1 MMPAHLDLT
10 IEKPA
15 AGGRMIARHE
25 GQVVFVAGAIPGER
39 VRARVERVSKGFIYA
54 TTVDVLQPSSDR
66 RPVEGDW
73 LCGGN
78 VYAHVA
84 YSRQLEIKAAVIGD
98 AFARIAH
105 LPLARPRRVPASEG
119 PEVRRSESPNVRGA
133 EGSTPDTGHRTS
145 DEPAVQ
151 VTGSEE
157 RGYRMRARL
166 HVRDGRIGFYREGTH
181 ELCDPATTGQ
191 LLPQTLDVLDRLA
204 VALGRERVSGVTSI
218 ELSENMPGDQRA
230 LHLELDRPVDL
241 SRVAD
246 LAGPGLTGL
255 GYSGPFSGVPAV
267 VSGSPVVSDR
277 VLIVTDR
284 GEHAMT
290 LQRNVRAFFQGN
302 RYLLPTLVA
311 RVVSLVDAGPVVDLY
326 AGVGLFGVALAACGR
341 AGITA
346 VEGDRVSAQ
355 DLKAN
360 GAPYASAIEAVHQPV
375 ETFIARHAAS
385 SDTTLIVDP
394 PRTGMSRGAM
404 TGIAG
409 CGAGAIVYVSCDV
422 ATLARDARRLVDA
435 GYVLEHIEGFDLFP
449 NTAHVE
455 AVAKLRKAV

>member
-1 MMPAHLDLT
+1 MIPAHLDLD
-10 IEKPA
+10 IERPA

-54 TTVDVLQPSSDR
+54 TTVEVLQPSSGR

-84 YSRQLEIKAAVIGD
+84 YPRQLEIKAAIISD
-98 AFARIAH
+98 AFAHIAH
-105 LPLARPRRVPASEG
+105 LPLVS
-119 PEVRRSESPNVRGA
+119 GA
-133 EGSTPDTGHRTS
+133 
-145 DEPAVQ
+145 VK

-181 ELCDPATTGQ
+181 QLCDPATTGQ

-204 VALGRERVSGVTSI
+204 GALKREQVSGVRSI

-230 LHLELDRPVDL
+230 LHLELDRAVDL

-246 LAGPGLTGL
+246 LVGPGLTGL
-255 GYSGPFSGVPAV
+255 GYSGPFSSVAAV

-277 VLIVTDR
+277 VVIGTDG
-284 GEHAMT
+284 GEHSMT

-302 RYLLPTLVA
+302 RYLLPTLVG

-341 AGITA
+341 TGITA
-346 VEGDRVSAQ
+346 VEGDRVSAE
-355 DLKAN
+355 DLEAN
-360 GAPYASAIEAVHQPV
+360 GAPYAPAIETVHQAV
-375 ETFIARHAAS
+375 ETFIARRPVSADA
-385 SDTTLIVDP
+385 TLIVDP
-394 PRTGMSRGAM
+394 PRTGMSREAM
-404 TGIAG
+404 AAVVA
-409 CGAGAIVYVSCDV
+409 CGARAVVYVSCDV
-422 ATLARDARRLVDA
+422 ATLARDVRRLVDA
-435 GYVLEHIEGFDLFP
+435 GYVLEHVEGFDLFP

-455 AVAKLRKAV
+455 AIVKLRKAV

>member
-1 MMPAHLDLT
+1 VIPAHLDLD
-10 IEKPA
+10 IERPA

-54 TTVDVLQPSSDR
+54 TTVEVLQPSSGR

-84 YSRQLEIKAAVIGD
+84 YPRQLEIKAAIIGD
-98 AFARIAH
+98 AFAHIAH
-105 LPLARPRRVPASEG
+105 LPLARTRRVAASEG
-119 PEVRRSESPNVRGA
+119 PEVRRSESRNVRGA
-133 EGSTPDTGHRTS
+133 DGWTPDTGHRTS
-145 DEPAVQ
+145 DERAVH

-166 HVRDGRIGFYREGTH
+166 HARDGRIGFYREGTH
-181 ELCDPATTGQ
+181 QLCDPATTGQ

-204 VALGRERVSGVTSI
+204 GALKREQVSGVRSI

-230 LHLELDRPVDL
+230 LHLELDRAVDL

-246 LAGPGLTGL
+246 LVGPGLTGL
-255 GYSGPFSGVPAV
+255 GYSGPFSSVAAV

-277 VLIVTDR
+277 VVIGTDG
-284 GEHAMT
+284 GEHSMT

-302 RYLLPTLVA
+302 RYLLPTLVG

-341 AGITA
+341 TGITA
-346 VEGDRVSAQ
+346 VEGDRVSAE
-355 DLKAN
+355 DLEAN
-360 GAPYASAIEAVHQPV
+360 GAPYAPAIETVHQAV
-375 ETFIARHAAS
+375 ETFIARRPVSADA
-385 SDTTLIVDP
+385 TLIVDP
-394 PRTGMSRGAM
+394 PRTGMSREAM
-404 TGIAG
+404 AAVVA
-409 CGAGAIVYVSCDV
+409 CGARAVVYVSCDV
-422 ATLARDARRLVDA
+422 ATLARDVRRLVDA
-435 GYVLEHIEGFDLFP
+435 GYVLEHVEGFDLFP

-455 AVAKLRKAV
+455 AIVKLRKAV